1 MIYFL
6 SLCRQRRE
14 TNTPGLH
21 IRKCA
26 GELIGGLKKILLHED
41 LELARADASGT
52 AKRNSIWR
60 PFKCALHSR
69 TAVAVV
75 CLLTVVLWSQS
86 SSPDR
91 TTLRSWGPSLRTHTL
106 SAALCLHNWWWTGYI
121 RRTANRLETNLV
133 GVLIDERRATW
144 HDTNLVG

>member
-6 SLCRQRRE
+6 SLSRQRRE

-26 GELIGGLKKILLHED
+26 GELIGGLKKILLLED

-86 SSPDR
+86 SSPDH
-91 TTLRSWGPSLRTHTL
+91 TKLRS
-106 SAALCLHNWWWTGYI
+106 
-121 RRTANRLETNLV
+121 
-133 GVLIDERRATW
+133 
-144 HDTNLVG
+144 

>member
-26 GELIGGLKKILLHED
+26 GELIGGLKKILLLED

-52 AKRNSIWR
+52 AKRNSICR
-60 PFKCALHSR
+60 PFECAQAR
-69 TAVAVV
+69 TVITVS
-75 CLLTVVLWSQS
+75 CLFTVVFEIA
-86 SSPDR
+86 R
-91 TTLRSWGPSLRTHTL
+91 
-106 SAALCLHNWWWTGYI
+106 
-121 RRTANRLETNLV
+121 
-133 GVLIDERRATW
+133 
-144 HDTNLVG
+144 